1 MVDERKRD
9 GFLTLFMLHDKNG
22 IRDLG
27 NMDLGLGR
35 ENRLLRFLA
44 LFSFERDDTAA
55 VRTNSD
61 YMCILA

>member
-1 MVDERKRD
+1 
-9 GFLTLFMLHDKNG
+9 MLHDKNG